1 MGMRVEYE
9 VRKLSDDY
17 VTKELHYSFVDDEKA
32 TPDRYGRKRQKM
44 VVSNEESRGGWL
56 FIIRGKPGHS
66 IRFTSLEQL
75 RAFGLNETPRMID
88 NESGEE
94 VGEDGIPLIVKQ
106 QLEAAKRFGTLT
118 GPHGTDVDVDAPML
132 TGDEALEIDENDDL
146 TAGIERTDE
155 GEKAVGSMIAK
166 LE

>member
-9 VRKLSDDY
+9 VRKLSNDY
-17 VTKELHYSFVDDEKA
+17 VTKETRHSFIDDEKA
-32 TPDRYGRKRQKM
+32 PPDRYGRKRQKM
-44 VVSNEESRGGWL
+44 VVEEVESRGGWL

-75 RAFGLNETPRMID
+75 KAFGLQEQPRMID

-94 VGEDGIPLIVKQ
+94 VGPDGIPLIVKQ
-106 QLEAAKRFGTLT
+106 QLEAAKRFGTLS
-118 GPHGTDVDVDAPML
+118 GPHGTDIDVSEPSL
-132 TGDEALEIDENDDL
+132 TGDEILEVEENDDL
-146 TAGIERTDE
+146 DAIAPRGNA
-155 GEKAVGSMIAK
+155 EKVVESTIQK

>member
-17 VTKELHYSFVDDEKA
+17 VTSEMHYSFVDDEKA
-32 TPDRYGRKRQKM
+32 PPDRYGRKRQKM
-44 VVSNEESRGGWL
+44 VVEKGESRGGWL

-66 IRFTSLEQL
+66 IRFTTLDQL
-75 RAFGLNETPRMID
+75 RAFGLSDTPRMID

-94 VGEDGIPLIVKQ
+94 VGPDGVPLIVKQ
-106 QLEAAKRFGTLT
+106 QLEAAKRFGTLS
-118 GPHGTDVDVDAPML
+118 GPHGTDIDVDQPVL
-132 TGDEALEIDENDDL
+132 TGDELLDVEEGNEADV
-146 TAGIERTDE
+146 AGVE
-155 GEKAVGSMIAK
+155 GQQAVDSMIGK

>member
-17 VTKELHYSFVDDEKA
+17 VTKEKHYSFVDDEKA
-32 TPDRYGRKRQKM
+32 PPDRYGRKRQKM
-44 VVSNEESRGGWL
+44 VVTDEESRGGWL

-75 RAFGLNETPRMID
+75 RAFGLTEAPRMID

-94 VGEDGIPLIVKQ
+94 VGADGVPLIVKQ
-106 QLEAAKRFGTLT
+106 QLEAAKRFGTLS
-118 GPHGTDVDVDAPML
+118 GPHGTDIDVSAPEL
-132 TGDEALEIDENDDL
+132 TGDEILAVEEGDEAEL
-146 TAGIERTDE
+146 HMPTGE
-155 GEKAVGSMIAK
+155 GKAAVEHTIAK